1 VVVVVLVIVVVVVV
15 GAVVVVIVLPQT
27 NPPSGEPAPQES
39 QQLVPLPTHACPPDI
54 RGGKLEAGKD

>member
-1 VVVVVLVIVVVVVV
+1 VVGGPVVVVVV
-15 GAVVVVIVLPQT
+15 PGQT
-27 NPPSGEPAPQES
+27 NEPSGEPAPHES